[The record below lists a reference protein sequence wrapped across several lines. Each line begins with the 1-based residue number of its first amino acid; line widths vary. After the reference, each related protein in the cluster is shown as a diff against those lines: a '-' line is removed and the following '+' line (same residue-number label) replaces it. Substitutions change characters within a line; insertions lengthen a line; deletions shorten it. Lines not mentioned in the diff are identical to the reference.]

1 MFSQATCS
9 AVRSG
14 GKKEGDWGE
23 SILEAEGDIN
33 IKRPFTLS
41 FHPSPFLADHAGSGS
56 FITKGLKI
64 VRLQIKPAAF
74 QGLISSFAVMT

>member
-1 MFSQATCS
+1 MIKVHKVVPIVVYYVVLFLACV
-9 AVRSG
+9 AARCGVE

-41 FHPSPFLADHAGSGS
+41 FHPSPFFADLAGSGS
-56 FITKGLKI
+56 FITKGLEN
-64 VRLQIKPAAF
+64 R
-74 QGLISSFAVMT
+74 SSS

>member
-1 MFSQATCS
+1 MLYFFWLAWHAARCG
-9 AVRSG
+9 VE

-56 FITKGLKI
+56 FITKGLEN
-64 VRLQIKPAAF
+64 R
-74 QGLISSFAVMT
+74 SSSNKAQLLSRVS